1 MPELDSCASLERAC
15 RLWAAQH
22 SRGKRPAHW
31 APSRC
36 LGCSSQPPPKP
47 PIALPLATQVDHRYH
62 RHRRGRALG
71 GRPDSAEV
79 LRLPDKKEEESRQG
93 GKGEGLQGGFGLEL
107 LGADCTL
114 CTGSGPPVWC
124 LGPRVAHR
132 TCRVRELNFL
142 RRSFP
147 WMPPW
152 VHTRTSPCVT
162 PCLRTTALL
171 FTLSVRP

>member
-1 MPELDSCASLERAC
+1 MPELDSCASSERAC

-79 LRLPDKKEEESRQG
+79 LRLPAEKEEESSQG
-93 GKGEGLQGGFGLEL
+93 GKGEGLQGGIELFGRLH
-107 LGADCTL
+107 
-114 CTGSGPPVWC
+114 SMHC
-124 LGPRVAHR
+124 LGFASLMSGLVANS
-132 TCRVRELNFL
+132 C
-142 RRSFP
+142 
-147 WMPPW
+147 
-152 VHTRTSPCVT
+152 
-162 PCLRTTALL
+162 
-171 FTLSVRP
+171 SVRVPSVPSQTSSKQVGTDGTLVPRRPCWRRAR